1 MLYDNLWTACVN
13 LRDTE
18 YECHVAFRSHTLNS
32 LLSTAALCGWIF
44 TEPKKSSRYRIWC
57 NKMDIKEVSWSW
69 QKRRK
74 MPSSHQMVA
83 KSLHTI
89 IYDFRNSLL
98 LHKCHSKRLKS
109 RRCCYFLVFHRIM
122 DIAVVVYSVCIKTIL
137 TMLSLAC
144 TFHDYAILMT
154 SSSTRAHLS
163 PFTWMGNLCVIFYS
177 SLSHGETYNFHFL
190 ACCILS
196 HTYFRFLN
204 PFFSR
209 FCLINLHQLLH
220 SEFNLRKKR
229 VHLSSKKKKY
239 SNLTACVSI
248 VQ

>member
-137 TMLSLAC
+137 KMLSRMYISWLCHSHDIIVNASTSLA
-144 TFHDYAILMT
+144 FHLNGKFVCDILFK
-154 SSSTRAHLS
+154 SVSWRNIQFSFPSVLH
-163 PFTWMGNLCVIFYS
+163 P
-177 SLSHGETYNFHFL
+177 LSHIFQIFE
-190 ACCILS
+190 
-196 HTYFRFLN
+196 